1 MRTEVVVI
9 EQQIAALEEKLEVVN
24 EQIKKLH
31 KECRKYRLALNRIA
45 HPDSYEIVPGHEV
58 EIARRCLLIG
68 ENGPALPE
76 EAKASKLR
84 DYGE

>member
-1 MRTEVVVI
+1 MRS
-9 EQQIAALEEKLEVVN
+9 EQQILEELKQQVEVVRA
-24 EQIKKLH
+24 QITALH
-31 KECRKYRLALNRIA
+31 EECRKYRIALNRIA

-68 ENGPALPE
+68 VDVPALPE
-76 EAKASKLR
+76 EAKLSKTR